1 MRAITEECDV
11 MSFGGSYAMGDF
23 TLGATMY
30 NVTNE
35 AETVDYSVTDLSLG
49 YNFSDNSSLS
59 VHMSNGQS
67 DNEDNTRMWIGVNV
81 GF

>member
-1 MRAITEECDV
+1 MISQEQVCAITEECDV

-49 YNFSDNSSLS
+49 YNFSDNLHYRSY
-59 VHMSNGQS
+59 VKR
-67 DNEDNTRMWIGVNV
+67 TV
-81 GF
+81 